1 VSDTS
6 ALSVQEIAAQKLLSK
21 AKAGL
26 RRSEVT
32 RKGGR
37 VYPEETGDVVPLP
50 SGERFSRSLRLNV
63 SSKLLKSVSSKLL
76 PRREKEKVLLDHFR
90 AYCGPGWDR
99 GDEEDDVSVAGSSI
113 GREPISAMYERGH
126 GHGHEAYNAG
136 LDALDGGFSM
146 GSISVG
152 DESHYPHSHG
162 HGHGGAGVDGL
173 GGGGASVNGSSVAS
187 VVQRPRIV
195 LPPGHREAHEQQ
207 QSFLLEQS
215 MRAKVTRPYH
225 YSDYPNYYKNIPP
238 SSANPK
244 PGPVPMR
251 QFNLLDPRLSIGETV
266 VSLRQSLENTGA
278 KVLHGMFLDAKLAEF
293 HQEKEASSPGSTKA
307 SPAQRKKEVAVYE
320 PKPDFLRKLHEQD
333 MLVGASIDHVDRLKA
348 IEAVTKNMERF
359 KA

>member
-1 VSDTS
+1 M
-6 ALSVQEIAAQKLLSK
+6 
-21 AKAGL
+21 
-26 RRSEVT
+26 
-32 RKGGR
+32 
-37 VYPEETGDVVPLP
+37 
-50 SGERFSRSLRLNV
+50 

-99 GDEEDDVSVAGSSI
+99 GDEEDDVSIAGSSI
-113 GREPISAMYERGH
+113 GHEPISVMYERGQ
-126 GHGHEAYNAG
+126 GQGQGEGRGRGRGREAYHAG

-152 DESHYPHSHG
+152 DESQHTHSHG
-162 HGHGGAGVDGL
+162 PAHAFGAGAGSDADAH
-173 GGGGASVNGSSVAS
+173 GGGGASVNGSSIAS
-187 VVQRPRIV
+187 VAQRPRIV
-195 LPPGHREAHEQQ
+195 LPPDHREAHEQQ

-225 YSDYPNYYKNIPP
+225 YKDYPNYYKNIPP

-251 QFNLLDPRLSIGETV
+251 QFNLLDPRLSLGETV

-278 KVLHGMFLDAKLAEF
+278 KVLHSMILDAKLAEF
-293 HQEKEASSPGSTKA
+293 YQEKEASSPGSSKA
-307 SPAQRKKEVAVYE
+307 PTQRKKEVAVCE

-333 MLVGASIDHVDRLKA
+333 VLVDASIDHIDRLRA
-348 IEAVTKNMERF
+348 IESVTKNMERF
-359 KA
+359 KV